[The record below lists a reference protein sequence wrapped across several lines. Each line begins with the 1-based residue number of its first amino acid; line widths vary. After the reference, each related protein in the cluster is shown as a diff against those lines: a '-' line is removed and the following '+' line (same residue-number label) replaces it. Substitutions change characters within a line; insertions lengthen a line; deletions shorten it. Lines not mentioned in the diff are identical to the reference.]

1 MTLRRTARVVAI
13 TGLTIIIVAGC
24 GSGTPTTAV
33 STTSTTIKGARPTT
47 RAQLTIVA
55 PTADQVV
62 NGTTVAVK
70 LVVTGAEILADHGG
84 AHNDE
89 IKPDE
94 VHVHL
99 SLDGRL
105 VSMTFGDSDELK
117 DLTPGSHTLTAEL
130 VASDHAPFANKVEAT
145 TTFSVV

>member
-1 MTLRRTARVVAI
+1 MMLRPTARLATI
-13 TGLTIIIVAGC
+13 IGLTIVTIAGC
-24 GSGTPTTAV
+24 GGGTATTTA

-47 RAQLTIVA
+47 SAQVTIEA
-55 PTADQVV
+55 PTADQVI

-70 LVVTGAEILADHGG
+70 LKVTGAEIISDHGG

-89 IKPDE
+89 VKPDE

-130 VASDHAPFANKVEAT
+130 VANDHAPFANKVEAT
-145 TTFSVV
+145 TTFTVV

>member
-1 MTLRRTARVVAI
+1 MMIRPTARLAATI
-13 TGLTIIIVAGC
+13 GLTIAIAAGC
-24 GSGTPTTAV
+24 GGGTATTTA

-47 RAQLTIVA
+47 NAQVTIEA
-55 PTADQVV
+55 PTAAQVV

-70 LVVTGAEILADHGG
+70 LKVTGAEIISGHG

-89 IKPDE
+89 INPDE

-130 VASDHAPFANKVEAT
+130 VANDHAPFANKVEAT
-145 TTFSVV
+145 TTFTVV